1 MTDYVAMSV
10 SRRLVARMQ
19 ATHDRRRISVFSGP
33 PGIGKTTAIERFSS
47 LNPRGVFV
55 AKVGRRNAREL
66 LVLQHA
72 VEAARRLNNSPLK
85 RSPGSI
91 WELRAELFDAI
102 CWWAG
107 VSPVPARRGKFP
119 VEDFGRLTL
128 VFDEAQ
134 NLSREAIEALRYWN
148 DADRCY
154 APFPL
159 GLIFVGNNEFSLSS
173 AGGRDSVI
181 SAAVADRAAYVESLD
196 YDDVV
201 DDDLRLFIDAQVDI
215 EPDALELILGAFQ
228 SPRSPRSLRRLNDL
242 LADLQDLAAAEAIT
256 ALDVRTHLGLTG

>member
-1 MTDYVAMSV
+1 MNEYVAISV
-10 SRRLVARMQ
+10 SRRLIARMQ
-19 ATHDRRRISVFSGP
+19 ATHDRRRISVFAGP
-33 PGIGKTTAIERFSS
+33 PGIGKTTAIERFCS
-47 LNPRGVFV
+47 LNPRSVFV

-66 LVLQHA
+66 MVLQHA
-72 VEAARRLNNSPLK
+72 LEAARNLNNSPLK
-85 RSPGSI
+85 TAPSTI
-91 WELRAELFDAI
+91 WELRAELFNAI

-107 VSPVPARRGKFP
+107 VSPVPARRGMFP

-181 SAAVADRAAYVESLD
+181 SAAVADRAAYVESLE
-196 YDDVV
+196 YEDVI

-215 EPDALELILGAFQ
+215 EPDALELILAAFQ
-228 SPRSPRSLRRLNDL
+228 SPHSPRSLRRLADL
-242 LADLQDLAAAEAIT
+242 LADLQDLAAGEAIT
-256 ALDVRTHLGLTG
+256 AADVHTHLGLGG